1 MKSAL
6 AIAISFLVGLVSLD
20 LAHAGAFAQCTGC
33 HNGRSA
39 PDIRDKYRTVE
50 EFVRAA
56 KMTKDVRMQV
66 YRNNEQLL
74 REAAKDIGLK

>member
-1 MKSAL
+1 MKSA
-6 AIAISFLVGLVSLD
+6 IAIVFSLFV
-20 LAHAGAFAQCTGC
+20 LLGSLGVAHAGAFAQCTGC

-56 KMTKDVRMQV
+56 KMTRDVRMQM

>member
-1 MKSAL
+1 MRGIL
-6 AIAISFLVGLVSLD
+6 AVVIGLSILFGGFQI
-20 LAHAGAFAQCTGC
+20 AHAGAFAQCTGC

-39 PDIRDKYRTVE
+39 PDISDKYRTVD

-56 KMTKDVRMQV
+56 KMTKDVRMQM

-74 REAAKDIGLK
+74 RDAAKDIGLK